1 MRSNFYVNDLLK
13 SVDDPKTAKILV
25 KDAVSM
31 YKSGGF
37 DLTKFISNN
46 KKLLTFIPENQ
57 RRYHLENADL
67 IGDLPIEKALGIQ
80 WTIPEVSFT
89 FIIQM
94 NRRPL
99 TKRKT
104 LSIIISIYDLLEFP
118 SSFVLEEGNGFKPC
132 ATRMWTGMML

>member
-1 MRSNFYVNDLLK
+1 MNDLLK

-46 KKLLTFIPENQ
+46 KKLLMFIPENQ

-104 LSIIISIYDLLEFP
+104 LSIISSIYDLLEFP
-118 SSFVLEEGNGFKPC
+118 SSFVLEESNGFKPC
-132 ATRMWTGMML
+132 ATRMRTGMML

>member
-1 MRSNFYVNDLLK
+1 MNDLLK

-25 KDAVSM
+25 KDAVSI

-46 KKLLTFIPENQ
+46 KKLLMFIPENQ

-104 LSIIISIYDLLEFP
+104 LSIISSIYDLLEFP

>member
-1 MRSNFYVNDLLK
+1 MNDLLK

-46 KKLLTFIPENQ
+46 KKLLMFIPENQ

-67 IGDLPIEKALGIQ
+67 IDDLPIEKALGIQ

-104 LSIIISIYDLLEFP
+104 LSIISSIYDLLEFP

>member
-1 MRSNFYVNDLLK
+1 MS
-13 SVDDPKTAKILV
+13 
-25 KDAVSM
+25 
-31 YKSGGF
+31 
-37 DLTKFISNN
+37 
-46 KKLLTFIPENQ
+46 IPENQ

-67 IGDLPIEKALGIQ
+67 IGDLPIEKALGIR

-104 LSIIISIYDLLEFP
+104 LSIISSIYDLLEFA
-118 SSFVLEEGNGFKPC
+118 SLFVLQEGNGFKPC
-132 ATRMWTGMML
+132 TTRMWTEMML

>member
-1 MRSNFYVNDLLK
+1 MNDLLK

-46 KKLLTFIPENQ
+46 KKLLMFIPENQ

-104 LSIIISIYDLLEFP
+104 LSIISSIYDLLEFP
-118 SSFVLEEGNGFKPC
+118 SSFVLEESNGFKPC

>member
-46 KKLLTFIPENQ
+46 KKLLMFIPENQ

-104 LSIIISIYDLLEFP
+104 LSIISSIYDLLEFP

>member
-1 MRSNFYVNDLLK
+1 MNDLLK

-25 KDAVSM
+25 KDVVNM
-31 YKSGGF
+31 CKSGRF

-46 KKLLTFIPENQ
+46 RKLLMSIPENQ

-104 LSIIISIYDLLEFP
+104 LSIISSIYDLLEFP

>member
-1 MRSNFYVNDLLK
+1 MNDLLK

-46 KKLLTFIPENQ
+46 KKLLFIPENQ

-104 LSIIISIYDLLEFP
+104 LSIISSIYDLLEFP

>member
-1 MRSNFYVNDLLK
+1 MSI
-13 SVDDPKTAKILV
+13 PK
-25 KDAVSM
+25 
-31 YKSGGF
+31 
-37 DLTKFISNN
+37 
-46 KKLLTFIPENQ
+46 NQ